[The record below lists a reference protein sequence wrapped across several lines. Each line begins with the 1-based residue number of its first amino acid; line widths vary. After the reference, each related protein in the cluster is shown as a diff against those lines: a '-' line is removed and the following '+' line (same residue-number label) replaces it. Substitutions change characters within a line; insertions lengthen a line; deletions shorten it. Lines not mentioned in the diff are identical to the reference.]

1 MLVWKA
7 PNLGTWIFNHIPKLR
22 KCVGIELIPH
32 SPHEAL
38 EESCLSISTL
48 PICVSI
54 SEFLFCFI
62 TWCSMIWGTSFFL
75 TFFSFSFLFVL
86 EQLHQ
91 LAHKIPSILDLKPT
105 FSIYI
110 IIFTKHPHQFIYFT
124 RYFNKIF
131 TPLIFLLF
139 QIGRASCRER
149 V

>member
-91 LAHKIPSILDLKPT
+91 LVHKILSILDLKPT
-105 FSIYI
+105 FSILHHHFYKTPTSVYL
-110 IIFTKHPHQFIYFT
+110 FY
-124 RYFNKIF
+124 KIF
-131 TPLIFLLF
+131 
-139 QIGRASCRER
+139 Q
-149 V
+149 